1 MFTFCQLN
9 IYRVCGN
16 ILFAPKTKIYL
27 YKVYSSHKFLCRL
40 VIIQKTEIKQVNIDT
55 DDRHN
60 VTSIIYIVLFSTEIF
75 TEFMVPDKTPLKV
88 NDKTQLKSPRFFST
102 TYQFQ
107 QLLSSFS
114 LCNIIII
121 AQWFTHAYC
130 NMYIVY

>member
-1 MFTFCQLN
+1 
-9 IYRVCGN
+9 
-16 ILFAPKTKIYL
+16 
-27 YKVYSSHKFLCRL
+27 
-40 VIIQKTEIKQVNIDT
+40 
-55 DDRHN
+55 
-60 VTSIIYIVLFSTEIF
+60 
-75 TEFMVPDKTPLKV
+75 MVPDKTPLKV